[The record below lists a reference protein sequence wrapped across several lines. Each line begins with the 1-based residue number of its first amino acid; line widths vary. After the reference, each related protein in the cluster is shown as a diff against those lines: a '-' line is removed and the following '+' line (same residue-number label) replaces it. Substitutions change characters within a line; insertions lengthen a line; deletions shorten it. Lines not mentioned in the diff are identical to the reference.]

1 MCFIAT
7 YEYVPFRVS
16 ARSKA
21 CVCGLS
27 PAEIVGSNPTGGMD
41 VSLLWVF
48 CIVSYRS
55 LGRADHSSR
64 GILPTAVR
72 HCVWSAKFVNEEAMT
87 HLGLSRQKQTN
98 KQTNKQT
105 EYVQGEGHYKQK
117 DVCVRTEDIQKKYDN
132 SEKNF
137 KPYESE
143 IG

>member
-1 MCFIAT
+1 
-7 YEYVPFRVS
+7 
-16 ARSKA
+16 
-21 CVCGLS
+21 
-27 PAEIVGSNPTGGMD
+27 
-41 VSLLWVF
+41 
-48 CIVSYRS
+48 
-55 LGRADHSSR
+55 
-64 GILPTAVR
+64 
-72 HCVWSAKFVNEEAMT
+72 VNEEAMT